1 MDPCYSPQL
10 FQVAYGVQPLLERG
24 IDGRG
29 ETVTVVVDAQ
39 VPSEAPTDIRG
50 DLAAFDSRFH
60 LPTARIEV
68 VTSLVP
74 SASQWQAGGEEVNDL
89 EIVHAV
95 APAATLRVVLF
106 PASWDKSPANATADM
121 LAAMALVVSHTDVAS
136 ISWSLGEHYF
146 TPAQVAKMNS
156 ILLGAEAHHVTVV
169 AASGDDGVY
178 PTPRGWSGGQ
188 VKEVSL
194 PASDPLVLAAGGT
207 QLSANP
213 KTGAYIGET
222 AWPNSGGGFSHLYA
236 RPAYQD
242 SVPGISKT
250 RGVPDVAGDADAPGG
265 LAQVYTSD
273 GAAYLDSQSGTS
285 CSAPLWAGIMAL
297 ADEYAHRDL
306 GFVNPRS
313 TTSAEAPATTRPF
326 TTLRPASTVTRRLPD
341 GTR

>member
-1 MDPCYSPQL
+1 MACTP
-10 FQVAYGVQPLLERG
+10 PL
-24 IDGRG
+24 
-29 ETVTVVVDAQ
+29 
-39 VPSEAPTDIRG
+39 
-50 DLAAFDSRFH
+50 
-60 LPTARIEV
+60 
-68 VTSLVP
+68 
-74 SASQWQAGGEEVNDL
+74 GG
-89 EIVHAV
+89 
-95 APAATLRVVLF
+95 
-106 PASWDKSPANATADM
+106 
-121 LAAMALVVSHTDVAS
+121 
-136 ISWSLGEHYF
+136 
-146 TPAQVAKMNS
+146 
-156 ILLGAEAHHVTVV
+156 GA
-169 AASGDDGVY
+169 
-178 PTPRGWSGGQ
+178 WGGQ

-242 SVPGISKT
+242 GVPGISKT